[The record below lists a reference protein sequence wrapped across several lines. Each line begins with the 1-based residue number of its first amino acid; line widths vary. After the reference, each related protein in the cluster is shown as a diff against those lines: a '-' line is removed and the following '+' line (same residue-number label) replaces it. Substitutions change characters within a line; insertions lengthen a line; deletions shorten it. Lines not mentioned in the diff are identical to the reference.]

1 MNILVDV
8 TFIVRGRNRGAETYV
23 NALLSELCKVPD
35 ANVVCLTN
43 RLNHDYY
50 QNELGLECR
59 ASASQGGNRA
69 ARFLY
74 QQIGLGAVA
83 KATCADVLFC
93 PGNLSPV
100 RPTVPTVS
108 VIHDVNFYDIPKSMP
123 RGVRLVFRA
132 GMPWMV
138 RSAARVVTVSE
149 YSKRRIVETLGIA
162 GDKVVVIHEGAPA
175 DVGRAGEGDWRAV
188 KRKYGIRGDFFLS
201 VSSGLPHKN
210 IERLVCGFGEM
221 KKRSTGGHQLVLV
234 GHELDRATES
244 RLEGESFRDDV
255 VVTGYVSEAEKF
267 SLFRNGLAYVY
278 PSLYEGFGLPALEA
292 QSCGL
297 PLAASRCGS
306 LPEVCGSGAVYFDA
320 LSVDSIANTM
330 LDIAGDAV
338 LRTDLVRRGYDNA
351 ARFSWRRA
359 AAETYAL
366 LKSVVESGGAGPAR
380 TRPAGRV
387 GVTA

>member
-1 MNILVDV
+1 MKVWVDV

-23 NALLSELCKVPD
+23 SALLPELRNMPD
-35 ANVVCLTN
+35 ANIVCLTN
-43 RLNHDYY
+43 RLNHDYFRD
-50 QNELGLECR
+50 ELGLECR
-59 ASASQGGNRA
+59 ASASHGGNRFT
-69 ARFLY
+69 RFLY
-74 QQIGLGAVA
+74 QQVGAGAAA
-83 KATCADVLFC
+83 KADRADVLFC

-100 RPTVPTVS
+100 RPPVPTVS
-108 VIHDVNFYDIPKSMP
+108 VIHDVNFYDIPESMP
-123 RGVRLVFRA
+123 LGVRLVFRA
-132 GMPWMV
+132 GMPFMA
-138 RSAARVVTVSE
+138 RSAARVVTGSE
-149 YSKRRIVETLGIA
+149 YSKRRIVETLKIS
-162 GDKVVVIHEGAPA
+162 GDKVVVIHDGAPA

-188 KRKYGIRGDFFLS
+188 KRKYGIRGEFFLS

-221 KKRSTGGHQLVLV
+221 KKRSTGGHQLVLA
-234 GHELDRATES
+234 GHELDRSTES
-244 RLEGESFRDDV
+244 RLEGKSFRDDV

-330 LDIAGDAV
+330 LDLAGDAA
-338 LRTDLVRRGYDNA
+338 LRADLVRRGYDNA

-366 LKSVVESGGAGPAR
+366 LKSVVDSGGAGSVR